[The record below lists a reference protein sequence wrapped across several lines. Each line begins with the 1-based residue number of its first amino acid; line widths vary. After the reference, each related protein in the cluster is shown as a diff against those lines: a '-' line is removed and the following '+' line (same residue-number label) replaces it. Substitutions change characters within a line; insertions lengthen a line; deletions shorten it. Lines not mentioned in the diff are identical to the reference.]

1 VSQKAFVNLILIAIC
16 QAHKTDYFVSRF
28 DGVRA
33 NKEYPGW
40 VGAVFTLFYFPGGIF
55 IFSPAK
61 FIQGVSHL
69 VGIRSRPIQIPRT
82 VWGAGWSS
90 TDWLPWVQRDIP
102 PQSWVRISKC
112 GLPYSGDLAYVVG
125 CARSSDTML
134 IAVVPRI
141 HDDVVEYEEGK
152 QKWGKRPKPTGRR
165 KMKPPSALFDFD
177 AMITRHG
184 QSAVHP
190 QPFRGMQGF
199 VTIFADKFA
208 NQVVT
213 RDPDSNEKVVSR
225 VPLDLADFDWVNIP
239 TSEQIA
245 YQFEGHL
252 FYHGLLILPI
262 YSYGGVQEIKIPPV
276 YELIPFA
283 ESCIDPVHI
292 DPLLSQ
298 LHWQTGDRV
307 SYFDIPYKLQ
317 DIQIDRG
324 SASVAYLPTGET
336 TRPSPLIELPLKD
349 LRRIFLSGDVVA
361 VVAGLHKGLTGSV
374 LRNEDG
380 VLHILTDNDG
390 HYVSIVY

>member
-1 VSQKAFVNLILIAIC
+1 MF
-16 QAHKTDYFVSRF
+16 
-28 DGVRA
+28 
-33 NKEYPGW
+33 W
-40 VGAVFTLFYFPGGIF
+40 VKIY
-55 IFSPAK
+55 
-61 FIQGVSHL
+61 SHITMWVLGL
-69 VGIRSRPIQIPRT
+69 V
-82 VWGAGWSS
+82 V
-90 TDWLPWVQRDIP
+90 
-102 PQSWVRISKC
+102 
-112 GLPYSGDLAYVVG
+112 PYSGDLAYVVG
-125 CARSSDTML
+125 GARGSDTLL

-152 QKWGKRPKPTGRR
+152 RKWGKRPKLTGRR
-165 KMKPPSALFDFD
+165 KTKPPSALFDFD

-190 QPFRGMQGF
+190 QPFRGTQGF
-199 VTIFADKFA
+199 ITIFADKFA

-213 RDPDSNEKVVSR
+213 CDPDSNKQVVSR

-324 SASVAYLPTGET
+324 SASVAYLPTGEMT
-336 TRPSPLIELPLKD
+336 QPSPLMELPLKD

-361 VVAGLHKGLTGSV
+361 VVAGLHKDLTGSV